1 MFESA
6 SPDIESNAI
15 LPTFVIF
22 ASLISKLPVTS
33 KSPPTLTLPETVK
46 FPPELKDMVSA
57 AAADEAV
64 LKLNFVALL
73 EELKSPSD
81 TASIPAATKMASVP
95 VPSSGAWKLITPNL
109 SLAAISVSPVCKVKV
124 NGLSSLVFVFFNVRP
139 LSATWVIVISESSP
153 KVILFASPVILKSLA
168 PWSVGA

>member
-1 MFESA
+1 MLSIVIPLLRVADVPVIEPLNVTVWSAFAVNAVEPPVAKVITSEPENVILVFESA

-64 LKLNFVALL
+64 LKLNIVALL

-95 VPSSGAWKLITPNL
+95 VPSSGAVSYTHLPLPTPPY
-109 SLAAISVSPVCKVKV
+109 V
-124 NGLSSLVFVFFNVRP
+124 
-139 LSATWVIVISESSP
+139 
-153 KVILFASPVILKSLA
+153 
-168 PWSVGA
+168 